1 MVLPISQERTLSP
14 GKTYVCLGKNKTPPR
29 NKQRGTGVANEA
41 RTRDLLNHNQMLY
54 QLSYGHHVCFP
65 VGLEDNR
72 WILYT
77 TFGRRAP
84 RRVACTYVGVAL
96 CVGGVGYVGCVGVG
110 PCGNRHEQLWRSHP
124 RSASLPRMP
133 GWGNAQR
140 CASVFAQ
147 TSKNNVPDR
156 VNVHNV
162 SIVFRVKPGSLTFKR
177 CYIHYRE
184 KNHQWKKL
192 RPSLIG

>member
-1 MVLPISQERTLSP
+1 M
-14 GKTYVCLGKNKTPPR
+14 
-29 NKQRGTGVANEA
+29 GVANEA

-54 QLSYGHHVCFP
+54 QLSYGHHACFP
-65 VGLEDNR
+65 AGLEDNR

-77 TFGRRAP
+77 TFCRCAH
-84 RRVACTYVGVAL
+84 RRVACAPRRRRVSVSA
-96 CVGGVGYVGCVGVG
+96 VSGVG
-110 PCGNRHEQLWRSHP
+110 PCGSRHEQLRRSHP

-133 GWGNAQR
+133 GWGNTQR

-162 SIVFRVKPGSLTFKR
+162 SIVFRVKLGSLSFKR

-184 KNHQWKKL
+184 KNHQWEKL